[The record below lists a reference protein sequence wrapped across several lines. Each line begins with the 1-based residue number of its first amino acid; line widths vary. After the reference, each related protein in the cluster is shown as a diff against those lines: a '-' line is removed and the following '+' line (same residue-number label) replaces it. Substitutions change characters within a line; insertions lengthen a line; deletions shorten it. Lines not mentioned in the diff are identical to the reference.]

1 MMEIRR
7 FVVGPLFTNCYLVLD
22 EGEAALI
29 DPGGTSAALELALS
43 QAKVRYILLTHGH
56 FDHADYAEVFQ
67 AKTGAPIL
75 YHAEEKAT
83 FWAMGR
89 TPPPLDRPLSDGDRL
104 PLGKEE
110 LLVWHLPGHSPG
122 SLAFLWEKGKTM
134 FVGDVLFAGSVGR
147 TDLPGG
153 SWEELSRSLS
163 RLLSLGEGWRVFPG
177 HGPAMELSQ
186 ERERN
191 PFLRELA
198 HGRA

>member
-1 MMEIRR
+1 MMEIKR

-75 YHAEEKAT
+75 YHPEEKAT

-89 TPPPLDRPLSDGDRL
+89 TPPPLDRSLADGDRL

-122 SLAFLWEKGKTM
+122 SVAFLWERGKTM

-177 HGPAMELSQ
+177 HGPATELSQ

>member
-75 YHAEEKAT
+75 YHPEEKAT

-89 TPPPLDRPLSDGDRL
+89 TPPPLDRPLADGDRL

-122 SLAFLWEKGKTM
+122 SVAFLWEKGKTI

-153 SWEELSRSLS
+153 SWDELSRSLS
-163 RLLSLGEGWRVFPG
+163 RLFPWEKAGGFFPG
-177 HGPAMELSQ
+177 TVQPRSSPRNG
-186 ERERN
+186 RETH
-191 PFLRELA
+191 FC
-198 HGRA
+198 GS

>member
-56 FDHADYAEVFQ
+56 FDHADYAKVFQ

-75 YHAEEKAT
+75 YHPEEKAT

-89 TPPPLDRPLSDGDRL
+89 TPLPLDRPLADGDRL

-122 SLAFLWEKGKTM
+122 SVAFLWEKGKTI

-153 SWEELSRSLS
+153 SWDELSRSLS
-163 RLLSLGEGWRVFPG
+163 RLLSLGEGWQVFPG
-177 HGPAMELSQ
+177 HGPATELSQ

>member
-75 YHAEEKAT
+75 YHPEEKAT

-89 TPPPLDRPLSDGDRL
+89 TPPPLDRSLADGDRL

-122 SLAFLWEKGKTM
+122 SVAFLWEKGKTI

-177 HGPAMELSQ
+177 HGPATELSQ

>member
-1 MMEIRR
+1 MMEIKR

-75 YHAEEKAT
+75 YHPEEKAT

-122 SLAFLWEKGKTM
+122 SVAFLWEKGKTM

-177 HGPAMELSQ
+177 HGPATELSQ

>member
-1 MMEIRR
+1 MMEIKR

-75 YHAEEKAT
+75 YHPEEKTT

-89 TPPPLDRPLSDGDRL
+89 TPPPLDRPLADGDRL

-110 LLVWHLPGHSPG
+110 LLIWHLPGHSPG
-122 SLAFLWEKGKTM
+122 SVAFLWEKGKTM

-177 HGPAMELSQ
+177 HGPATELSQ

>member
-1 MMEIRR
+1 MMEIKR

-75 YHAEEKAT
+75 YHPEEKAT

-122 SLAFLWEKGKTM
+122 SVAFLWEKGKTM

-153 SWEELSRSLS
+153 SWDELSRSLS

-177 HGPAMELSQ
+177 HGPATELSQ

-191 PFLRELA
+191 AFLRELA